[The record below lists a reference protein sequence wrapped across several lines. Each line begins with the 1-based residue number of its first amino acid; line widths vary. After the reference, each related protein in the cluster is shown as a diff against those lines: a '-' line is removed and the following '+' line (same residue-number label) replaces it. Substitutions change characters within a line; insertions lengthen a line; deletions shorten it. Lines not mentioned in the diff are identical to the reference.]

1 MQTSIIHWLTITCLG
16 VYFYSLCIHNIHW
29 IEDYHL
35 TLIMLQQLMALVPIQ
50 IFFYIFIYIIFTIDL
65 AYIILSNVSL
75 STSSSLPVTLA
86 SSSGYSRAT
95 STGTHVISDERLR
108 FRSSAFPINIFLSE
122 ARLPASR
129 SKHIPV
135 YKNETKKIHVCT
147 PTGTVQVLIILN
159 ETVQVLVLVHR

>member
-1 MQTSIIHWLTITCLG
+1 
-16 VYFYSLCIHNIHW
+16 
-29 IEDYHL
+29 
-35 TLIMLQQLMALVPIQ
+35 MALVPIQ
-50 IFFYIFIYIIFTIDL
+50 IFFYICIYIIFTIDL

-86 SSSGYSRAT
+86 IVALATLARAT

-129 SKHIPV
+129 SKHIP
-135 YKNETKKIHVCT
+135 I
-147 PTGTVQVLIILN
+147 
-159 ETVQVLVLVHR
+159 